1 MSKIKF
7 APNGIG
13 SGEFT
18 IAAPGT
24 GTNRTINLPDTD
36 GTLVLS
42 DASGNVGIGG
52 TSGGSRLEIT
62 GLSLGT
68 TAGSQSLIQ
77 KLRVNVGNEDLCE
90 ITNTRQI
97 AGSSWNGAGTRIQ
110 EKIDAT
116 YMAYIQFNGGQTTA
130 NDGGISFGT
139 GLQSTPTAVVERMRI
154 DSTGNILQLNSTSGQ
169 GAVIGEQ
176 MFRLTSN
183 LTAIGPGIADFFGAT
198 SSISLEASSVYEI
211 RACCVFNKFTSGT
224 ATWNLTFSS
233 SVTQVIASYVASPI
247 TGFGAAPA
255 SGTPTSGFAATV
267 ADTTISFPA
276 TGSLSMV
283 ANHAFQF
290 TIQVI
295 TSTATNFR
303 FRLTQSAGTATPFNG
318 SYYRVKKIAA
328 STGTFVA

>member
-24 GTNRTINLPDTD
+24 STNRTINLPDTD

-52 TSGGSRLEIT
+52 TSGGSKLEIT
-62 GLSLGT
+62 GSSLGT

-110 EKIDAT
+110 ERIDAT
-116 YMAYIQFNGGQTTA
+116 YMAYMQFNGGQTTA

-169 GAVIGEQ
+169 GAIVGEQ
-176 MFRLTSN
+176 TFRLPSN

-211 RACCVFNKFTSGT
+211 RAYCMFNKTTAGT
-224 ATWNLTFSS
+224 ATWNLTYSS
-233 SVTQVIASYVASPI
+233 APTFIIASYVASPI
-247 TGFGAAPA
+247 TGIGA
-255 SGTPTSGFAATV
+255 GTPTSGFAANV
-267 ADTTISFPA
+267 GVTTTAFPA
-276 TGSLSMV
+276 TGSLSTGV
-283 ANHAFQF
+283 AHAFQF

-295 TSTATNFR
+295 TNAATNFR
-303 FRLTQSAGTATPFNG
+303 FQLTQSLGTAVPVSN